1 MEKRRLHSAKSI
13 RIGIQT
19 NFIFLKYA
27 YAPLPTFQWYQ
38 ELSLRS
44 QPAQKTDETSD
55 GPSTLKRS
63 G

>member
-1 MEKRRLHSAKSI
+1 MEKHRLHSAKSI
-13 RIGIQT
+13 RISIQT

-44 QPAQKTDETSD
+44 QPAQETGEGSD
-55 GPSTLKRS
+55 APPTL
-63 G
+63 